1 MKVGGEDDWGRDG
14 DVVRVVNGD
23 DNAIPKG
30 DVCATHVTQVRI
42 KGASK
47 VALS

>member
-1 MKVGGEDDWGRDG
+1 MKVGGEDDWGCDG
-14 DVVRVVNGD
+14 DVARMINGD

-30 DVCATHVTQVRI
+30 DVCATQMTQVRI